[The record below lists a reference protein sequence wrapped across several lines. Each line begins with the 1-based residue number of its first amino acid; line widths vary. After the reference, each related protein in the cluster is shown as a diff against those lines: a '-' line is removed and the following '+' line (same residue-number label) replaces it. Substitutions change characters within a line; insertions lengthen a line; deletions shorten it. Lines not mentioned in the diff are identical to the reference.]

1 MIHRS
6 EHRRKGRDAKEN
18 KVSAHQL
25 ADTFRRFVSRSS
37 PSGLSSGLFF
47 SAVFEG
53 VAESCALG
61 GLAAVGF
68 VAFFFTRTPLS
79 DFLASFF
86 AGAGAGFAFGGAL
99 LPAVLVAPIGGGLLA
114 AVSRAA
120 TALCM
125 WNEYRI
131 SSVSSRE
138 TSARVHPLPKVFEL
152 LALHLLPEALFF
164 ALFLQYGV

>member
-18 KVSAHQL
+18 KVAAHQL

-37 PSGLSSGLFF
+37 PSDLSSGLFF

-53 VAESCALG
+53 VAESSALG

-68 VAFFFTRTPLS
+68 VAFFLTRTPLS

-86 AGAGAGFAFGGAL
+86 AGAGAGFVFGGAL
-99 LPAVLVAPIGGGLLA
+99 FPAVLVAPIGGGLLA

-120 TALCM
+120 TALCVERVPHIVSFEQTDERA
-125 WNEYRI
+125 NSRTPE
-131 SSVSSRE
+131 SV
-138 TSARVHPLPKVFEL
+138 
-152 LALHLLPEALFF
+152 
-164 ALFLQYGV
+164 